1 MSKDTR
7 IWIAVTV
14 ATILSLISFASKI
27 EFNYDAETNVFLTT
41 VLGILV
47 TVLAVL
53 VTFLLGWQIY
63 NAFDIK
69 KKVVE
74 LNDKLNK
81 INLDC
86 RENKTQIESKITEIE
101 EKQKGISKKFS
112 LNIFSYYLNQLNVSK
127 QLKNSDYLALFY
139 TIHILLMKNEIL
151 KENQYL
157 GDFYTQIEKGIEFF
171 TEDKLKKFNTEEQKI
186 IYNLIPN
193 NGIDETLNKL
203 KKSLEN
209 ILFQK

>member
-1 MSKDTR
+1 MSKDTK

-86 RENKTQIESKITEIE
+86 RENKAQIGLKIKEIE
-101 EKQKGISKKFS
+101 EKQNDISRKIN

-127 QLKNSDYLALFY
+127 LQKSNYLVLFY
-139 TIHILLMKNEIL
+139 MIHILLMKNEIL
-151 KENQYL
+151 RENQYL

-171 TEDKLKKFNTEEQKI
+171 TEDELKKFNTEEQKI